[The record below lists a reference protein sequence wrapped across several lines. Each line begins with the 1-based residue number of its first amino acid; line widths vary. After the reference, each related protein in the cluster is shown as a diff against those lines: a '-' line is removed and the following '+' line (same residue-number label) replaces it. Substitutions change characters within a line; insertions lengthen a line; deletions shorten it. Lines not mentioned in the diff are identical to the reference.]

1 VERTAKGCKL
11 IDELGLIVDKT
22 GDGGD
27 SCNFTCCGILLGL
40 YEGKATIQ
48 NNAINY
54 FWNGGYPVRHPKQHP
69 WNNPKNFTRD
79 QAIPLMWLLSSD
91 QIKTFLKR
99 NPWFFPNF
107 ERDSIGSAK
116 CPWPHRFYKDSR
128 PSPQNFPAW
137 GSVQVPPG
145 AELEF
150 KWFDYADPMTPDF
163 TAMSLIKAGVTPS
176 SLHLKIAKWLCRKA
190 IEDHCKIAKEDKGYA
205 DFKQLYFTAKT
216 LGLHREFAEAH
227 PWSLHFASWEY
238 FSNKRNLQDLDVAF
252 QKEFEREGIRE

>member
-1 VERTAKGCKL
+1 M

-40 YEGKATIQ
+40 YDSKPTVRS
-48 NNAINY
+48 NAIQY
-54 FWNGGYPVRHPKQHP
+54 FWNNGYPVRHPTQNP

-79 QAIPLMWLLSSD
+79 QAIPLMWVLAEHRIKKFLSD
-91 QIKTFLKR
+91 

-107 ERDSIGSAK
+107 ERDSVGSAK

-128 PSPQNFPAW
+128 PSPQNFPAL
-137 GSVQVPPG
+137 GKVQVPPG

-163 TAMSLIKAGVTPS
+163 TAMSLILAGEKPS
-176 SLHLKIAKWLCRKA
+176 WFHMEIAKFLVEES
-190 IEDHCKIAKEDKGYA
+190 IDSHCKRAKSDRRFV
-205 DFKQLYFTAKT
+205 DFKQLYFTAKAF
-216 LGLHREFAEAH
+216 GMHK
-227 PWSLHFASWEY
+227 HFASSHPWGLHYASETY
-238 FSNKRNLQDLDVAF
+238 FVTQRSLPDLHQGFVR
-252 QKEFEREGIRE
+252 EFKAQGIFE